1 MLSEV
6 ISRLKDKVTITGIQ
20 QINYLRNL
28 IEIDIRNIEANL
40 NAKQKLLQ
48 LFKEREKNAT

>member
-1 MLSEV
+1 M
-6 ISRLKDKVTITGIQ
+6 KDKVTITGIQ
-20 QINYLRNL
+20 QINYLKNL

-48 LFKEREKNAT
+48 IFKEREKNAT

>member
-1 MLSEV
+1 M
-6 ISRLKDKVTITGIQ
+6 KDKVTITGIQ
-20 QINYLRNL
+20 QINYLKNL

-48 LFKEREKNAT
+48 LFKDKEAKNAT

>member
-20 QINYLRNL
+20 QINYLKNL